1 MPKTCQ
7 DTKDDQARALSAAR
21 LCNSLHE
28 ELCEISVIYLYCF
41 ASLNHVYL
49 FSIVSTEFE
58 IALSSSEVIFA
69 FFKFVHSYSLAL
81 CMFTLFSKIQKS
93 QSKIK
98 GAVREEEKRKTTE
111 TLHGC
116 SEGGD

>member
-58 IALSSSEVIFA
+58 IALRSSEVIFA
-69 FFKFVHSYSLAL
+69 FFKFAHSYSLAL
-81 CMFTLFSKIQKS
+81 CMFTLFSKNPKKS
-93 QSKIK
+93 KRNK
-98 GAVREEEKRKTTE
+98 GCCQGRGKEEDHRDA
-111 TLHGC
+111 
-116 SEGGD
+116 SWM

>member
-69 FFKFVHSYSLAL
+69 FFKYVHSYSLAL
-81 CMFTLFSKIQKS
+81 CMFTLFSKNPKKS
-93 QSKIK
+93 KQNK
-98 GAVREEEKRKTTE
+98 GCCQGRGKEEDHRDA
-111 TLHGC
+111 
-116 SEGGD
+116 SWM